1 MAVTSTPIFSQT
13 PYAKTLSL
21 AAQTACTTRGPTA
34 TASLAGAQIT
44 AFVPVSTNGLR
55 IDSIQVNGISTGIGV
70 ASVANVVGIWIWDG
84 TTAYLWTEILTT
96 VVTPSATAVAYTS
109 TYTPTLPLNLPAA
122 FALYASVS
130 VTTTA
135 AGAALQVTAFGGA
148 Y

>member
-1 MAVTSTPIFSQT
+1 MAVTSTPIFAQT
-13 PYAKTLSL
+13 PYAKTLTL
-21 AAQTACTTRGPTA
+21 AAQTACTTRAPTV
-34 TASLAGAQIT
+34 TANLAALNIT

-55 IDSIQVNGISTGIGV
+55 IDSIQVNGVSTGMTV
-70 ASVANVVGIWIWDG
+70 ASVANIVGIWIWDG
-84 TTAYLWTEILTT
+84 TTAYLLTEILTT
-96 VVTPSATAVAYTS
+96 AVTPSTVAVAYTG
-109 TYTPTLPLNLPAA
+109 TYTFPLPLNLPAA

>member
-1 MAVTSTPIFSQT
+1 MAVTSTPIFAQT
-13 PYAKTLSL
+13 PYAKVLKL
-21 AAQTACTTRGPTA
+21 DAQTACTTRAPTA
-34 TASLAGAQIT
+34 TASLAGANIT

-55 IDSIQVNGISTGIGV
+55 IDSIQVNGISTGISV

-96 VVTPSATAVAYTS
+96 VVTPSTTAVAYTA

-135 AGAALQVTAFGGA
+135 AGAALQVVAFGGA

>member
-44 AFVPVSTNGLR
+44 AFVPISTNGLR
-55 IDSIQVNGISTGIGV
+55 IDSIQVNGISTAIGQ

-135 AGAALQVTAFGGA
+135 AGSALQVTAFGGA

>member
-13 PYAKTLSL
+13 PFVKTLSL

-44 AFVPVSTNGLR
+44 AFVPISTNGLR
-55 IDSIQVNGISTGIGV
+55 IDSIQVNGISTGITV

-84 TTAYLWTEILTT
+84 TTAYLWTEIVTT
-96 VVTPSATAVAYTS
+96 VVTPSTVAAAYTA

-135 AGAALQVTAFGGA
+135 GGAALQVTAFGGA